1 MKKDSNT
8 KYFKFATT
16 GNPNIRSCDCVVRS
30 ISLALDR
37 TWNEVFDDLCDIA
50 RIKKR
55 MPNETIIYQEYLKK
69 NAFTKFSC
77 PKKSN
82 NKKYTGI
89 EFLEKIKSL
98 DLNLSAVCHMGS
110 GHMSCIKDNKF
121 MDIWNCSNNCVG
133 NIYIHR
139 PSQRMIKKLTGFIK
153 PK

>member
-1 MKKDSNT
+1 MEKDSNT

-30 ISLALDR
+30 ISLALHR

-82 NKKYTGI
+82 NKKKELLSYTTTWEIGR
-89 EFLEKIKSL
+89 
-98 DLNLSAVCHMGS
+98 A
-110 GHMSCIKDNKF
+110 SCRERV
-121 MDIWNCSNNCVG
+121 SSPV
-133 NIYIHR
+133 
-139 PSQRMIKKLTGFIK
+139 
-153 PK
+153 